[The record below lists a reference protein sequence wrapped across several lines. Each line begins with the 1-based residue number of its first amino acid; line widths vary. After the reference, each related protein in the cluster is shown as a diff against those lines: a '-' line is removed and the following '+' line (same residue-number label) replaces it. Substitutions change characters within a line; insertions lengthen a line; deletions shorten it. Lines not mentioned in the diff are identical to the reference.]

1 MRYFN
6 VAVVGGLCTVLAFVA
21 AACDKSNPT
30 PEVEKP
36 VAAKPA
42 VTKHESA
49 PPPTPAR
56 HDTKTGQ
63 AASLL
68 LTGIRFD
75 VPQGWQKTSAS
86 SKPMGP
92 KAVFILP
99 KADGDEAEC
108 TVRITHFP
116 GMKGKDD
123 MNIDRWVS
131 QVKHA
136 DGTPSARDD
145 AVVEVFELGEV
156 RVTIIDISGV
166 VNASRDMGGAGTE
179 KVDHRMISAIVDH
192 PKGPHFVKAVG
203 GVASI
208 NKWKPSIE
216 AFLKSARVE

>member
-21 AACDKSNPT
+21 AACDQSNPT
-30 PEVEKP
+30 PEAEKP

-42 VTKHESA
+42 VTKHETA

-56 HDTKTGQ
+56 HETKTGH
-63 AASLL
+63 AASLA
-68 LTGIRFD
+68 LTGIHFD
-75 VPQGWQKTSAS
+75 VPEGWQETSPS
-86 SKPMGP
+86 PRPMGP

-108 TVRITHFP
+108 SVRITYFP
-116 GMKGKDD
+116 GMKGKNDL
-123 MNIDRWVS
+123 NIDRWVS

-136 DGTPSARDD
+136 DGTPSSRED
-145 AVVEVFELGEV
+145 ADIQVFELGGV
-156 RVTIIDISGV
+156 RVTMVDISGV
-166 VNASRDMGGAGTE
+166 VNAGRGMGAVGTG
-179 KVDHRMISAIVDH
+179 KANQRMISAIVDH

-208 NKWKPSIE
+208 KKWEPSIE